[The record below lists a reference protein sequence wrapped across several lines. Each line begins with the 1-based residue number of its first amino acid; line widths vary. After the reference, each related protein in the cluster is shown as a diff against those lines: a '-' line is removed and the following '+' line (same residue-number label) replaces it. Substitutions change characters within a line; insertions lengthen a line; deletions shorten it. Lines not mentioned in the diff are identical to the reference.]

1 MYIIINGLNSNIN
14 KITQQNIDNIWT
26 SIEAGILYAAKQNIP
41 YKKIPNTTKRIPASN
56 KKTKS
61 PLHEDTISISK
72 ICQELKKLARKN
84 NDQKAV
90 LVLSSK
96 RLQEIKSL
104 LYKINTRHKT
114 SINQDETASIKEWVQ
129 DFKGWL
135 YIFNKKWASALE
147 KEKNERI
154 KELTDR
160 HCLMI
165 QDEQGKMLK
174 SILDKPYSIARL
186 DRVLEEIDN
195 SYQLYTNPK
204 DVLTKTYSFFHD

>member
-1 MYIIINGLNSNIN
+1 MQNYAQIINQVESTHIKFLYDKAITVDWEDYKKSLQHFLSKRTSSLTALNSNIN
-14 KITQQNIDNIWT
+14 EITQQNIDNIWT

-41 YKKIPNTTKRIPASN
+41 YKKIPNTTKRILTTN

-72 ICQELKKLARKN
+72 ICQELKKLAREN
-84 NDQKAV
+84 NDQKVV

-114 SINQDETASIKEWVQ
+114 SINLDETASIKEWVQ

-135 YIFNKKWASALE
+135 YIFNKKWVSALK
-147 KEKNERI
+147 KEKNKRI
-154 KELTDR
+154 KELT
-160 HCLMI
+160 
-165 QDEQGKMLK
+165 
-174 SILDKPYSIARL
+174 
-186 DRVLEEIDN
+186 N
-195 SYQLYTNPK
+195 
-204 DVLTKTYSFFHD
+204 